1 MGLFDFLKH
10 SKPTQ
15 PTPPV
20 APPLSEDARALI
32 ADVAR
37 DEKGELVR
45 IRVPGQVIWDTNGK
59 QFVDEKGPG
68 KEGRWKA
75 AIEELVAADL
85 IGPIGMSP
93 YKLYLIT
100 EKGAS
105 LAKSPAAGPTT

>member
-1 MGLFDFLKH
+1 LL
-10 SKPTQ
+10 
-15 PTPPV
+15 
-20 APPLSEDARALI
+20 AE
-32 ADVAR
+32 VAR

-45 IRVPGQVIWDTNGK
+45 MRVPGQVIWDTNGK

-68 KEGRWKA
+68 KEGRWKV

-100 EKGAS
+100 ENGARAARS
-105 LAKSPAAGPTT
+105 AATRPAT

>member
-1 MGLFDFLKH
+1 MGLFDFLK
-10 SKPTQ
+10 KPTAAM
-15 PTPPV
+15 P
-20 APPLSEDARALI
+20 ALSADAQSLFAEI
-32 ADVAR
+32 AR
-37 DEKGELVR
+37 DEKGELVK

-59 QFVDEKGPG
+59 QSVDEKGPG

-100 EKGAS
+100 KTGAAA
-105 LAKSPAAGPTT
+105 AKSAATRPAT